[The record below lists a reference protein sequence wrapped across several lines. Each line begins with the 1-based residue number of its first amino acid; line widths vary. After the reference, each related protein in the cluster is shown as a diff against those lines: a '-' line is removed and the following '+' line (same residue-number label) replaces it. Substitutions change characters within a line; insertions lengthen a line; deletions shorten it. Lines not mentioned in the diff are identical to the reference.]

1 MKAQSLKPIHALLA
15 IVVAIAMLLVWGAKG
30 TVDAFK
36 ADEAAQAQTMLTSN
50 TVKHIRQI
58 QLALV
63 ETETAKRG
71 YVISGDLEDLPA
83 FNDGI
88 KHYRAAIE
96 ALNSAL
102 QGMKTRVQVEL
113 IFDVEQLSEEKI
125 ADMVRIV
132 DLVRQ
137 QRQAEAVDLISDG
150 DGKMLM
156 SQIRQNL
163 DALYEIERGLMEHS
177 MANTRDIQKRS
188 FRRLLA
194 MGGGVLLLLSCI
206 IYLFVRAVSLDQTL
220 DLLDKVEVERQ
231 RSELLSKELNHRVKN
246 LFAVITS
253 IVRLTGRNETDTQL
267 AVTKITERIMALS
280 RAHSLS
286 ASQDTTE
293 VTDLRSLIQT
303 LFTPYE
309 TPERIVEI
317 EGAFLELTQET
328 LTPLGLLL
336 HELATNALKY
346 GAWSTE
352 AGGTIHI
359 NWSLETVNA
368 DEDEDE
374 EDNYRYVTLYWNETS
389 NSTLQPVDFETT
401 GFGFRMM
408 DMSLRQLNGD
418 IERKWNNGLNLIARF
433 RAA

>member
-1 MKAQSLKPIHALLA
+1 MKTQSLKPIHALLA

-36 ADEAAQAQTMLTSN
+36 ADEAAQAQTTLTSN
-50 TVKHIRQI
+50 TVKNIRQI

-71 YVISGDLEDLPA
+71 YVISEDSEDLHA

-88 KHYRAAIE
+88 KDYRAAIE
-96 ALNSAL
+96 NLNTTL
-102 QGMKTRVQVEL
+102 HGVKTPVQVKL
-113 IFDVEQLSEEKI
+113 IFNVEQLSEEKI

-132 DLVRQ
+132 DLAQ
-137 QRQAEAVDLISDG
+137 QERRVEAVDLIRNG
-150 DGKMLM
+150 DGKTLM
-156 SQIRQNL
+156 GQIRQNL
-163 DALYEIERGLMEHS
+163 DALYEIERGLMEDS

-220 DLLDKVEVERQ
+220 DLLEKVDAERQ
-231 RSELLSKELNHRVKN
+231 RSDLLSKELNHRVKN

-253 IVRLTGRNETDTQL
+253 IVRLTGRNEKHTDI
-267 AVTKITERIMALS
+267 AIRKITDRILALS
-280 RAHSLS
+280 RAHTLTVSE
-286 ASQDTTE
+286 DNKD
-293 VTDLRSLIQT
+293 VTDLETLIRA
-303 LFTPYE
+303 LLSPYE
-309 TPERIVEI
+309 TASRDYKI
-317 EGAFLELTQET
+317 EGAYLELTQST

-346 GAWSTE
+346 GAWSTDKGGSINVAWKIE
-352 AGGTIHI
+352 A
-359 NWSLETVNA
+359 LEESDTPEAVI
-368 DEDEDE
+368 
-374 EDNYRYVTLYWNETS
+374 VTLFWNESS
-389 NSTLQPVDFETT
+389 NSALKITHFEES

-408 DMSLRQLNGD
+408 TMSMRQLDGEINR
-418 IERKWNNGLNLIARF
+418 EWNNGLNLTAKF
-433 RAA
+433 RQG